1 MIQDNNNK
9 KIAAILIQD
18 ELFDLTLY
26 RRLEKMTEGDLHLML
41 LELIRIEEQHLAFWK
56 KFFGSHL
63 DTMSFGRMIKY
74 YAIVNFCRIGRASAI
89 HLVLEAIEIYGIRKY
104 LTLWR
109 SYQGSALS
117 EAIQGV
123 LRDELGHEEKIVAG
137 VRARKINPERIRNI
151 FLGLND
157 GLTEIIGA
165 LGGFF
170 AAFRDISSI
179 LIAGCTVAVA
189 GALSMAAGSY
199 IAVSSEREV
208 KKMEVEKELFLSGRK
223 TSPRMLESP
232 IYAAMIVGGAYIF
245 GAVIPLL
252 PIFFGSDNIIY
263 PVIAAAGVLLIISSI
278 LSFLSGM
285 HTGRRILTNI
295 IIMGIA
301 VVTTYSI
308 GLLAKT
314 FFGISVS

>member
-1 MIQDNNNK
+1 M
-9 KIAAILIQD
+9 LIQD

-26 RRLEKMTEGDLHLML
+26 RRLAKMTEGDLHLML
-41 LELIRIEEQHLAFWK
+41 LELIHIEENHLAFWK
-56 KFFGSHL
+56 KFFGSYL
-63 DTMSFGRMIKY
+63 DTMSFGRVIKY
-74 YAIVNFCRIGRASAI
+74 HAIVSFCRIGGASAI

-104 LTLWR
+104 LTLWHL
-109 SYQGSALS
+109 YQGSALA
-117 EAIQGV
+117 EAIQGI
-123 LRDELGHEEKIVAG
+123 LHDELGHEEKIVAG
-137 VRARKINPERIRNI
+137 VKARKINPERIRNI

-179 LIAGCTVAVA
+179 LIAGCTIAVA

-199 IAVSSEREV
+199 IAASSEQEV
-208 KKMEVEKELFLSGRK
+208 KKLESEKELFLSGK
-223 TSPRMLESP
+223 ETLSRMSESP
-232 IYAAMIVGGAYIF
+232 LYAALIVGGAYIL

-252 PIFFGSDNIIY
+252 PIFLGSENIIY
-263 PVIAAAGVLLIISSI
+263 PLVSAAGVLLIISSV

-285 HTGRRILTNI
+285 HTGRRMLTNI
-295 IIMGIA
+295 IIMSIA
-301 VVTTYSI
+301 VLITYSI

>member
-1 MIQDNNNK
+1 M
-9 KIAAILIQD
+9 LIQD

-26 RRLEKMTEGDLHLML
+26 RRLAKMTEGDLRLML
-41 LELIRIEEQHLAFWK
+41 DELIKIEEHHLAFWK
-56 KFFGSHL
+56 KFFGLHL
-63 DTMSFGRMIKY
+63 NTMSLGRVIKY
-74 YAIVNFCRIGRASAI
+74 HAIVMFCRIGGISAI

-104 LTLWR
+104 LTLWH
-109 SYQGSALS
+109 SYRGSALA

-123 LRDELGHEEKIVAG
+123 LHDELGHEEKIVAG
-137 VRARKINPERIRNI
+137 VKARKINPERIRNI

-208 KKMEVEKELFLSGRK
+208 QKLEWEKQLFLSGRK
-223 TSPRMLESP
+223 IPSRIRESP
-232 IYAAMIVGGAYIF
+232 IYAASIVGSAYIF
-245 GAVIPLL
+245 GAIIPLL
-252 PIFFGSDNIIY
+252 PIFFGSGNIIY
-263 PVIAAAGVLLIISSI
+263 PIVFAAGVLLIISSV

-285 HTGRRILTNI
+285 RTGRRIFTNI
-295 IIMGIA
+295 VIMSIA
-301 VVTTYSI
+301 VAVTYSI
-308 GLLAKT
+308 SLLAKM
-314 FFGISVS
+314 FFGVLIP